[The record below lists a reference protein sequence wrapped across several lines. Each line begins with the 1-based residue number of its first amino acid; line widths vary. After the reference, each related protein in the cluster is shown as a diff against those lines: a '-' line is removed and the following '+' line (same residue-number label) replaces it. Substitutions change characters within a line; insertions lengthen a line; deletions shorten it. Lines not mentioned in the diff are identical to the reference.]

1 MGCSEMEGSNFFK
14 FFLTEG
20 MIQMNLCD
28 LEQDSQNY
36 FCDIATVTLEGARGK
51 IVNVEIVL

>member
-1 MGCSEMEGSNFFK
+1 
-14 FFLTEG
+14 

-36 FCDIATVTLEGARGK
+36 FCDIAAVTLEGAREK
-51 IVNVEIVL
+51 VVNVEIAL